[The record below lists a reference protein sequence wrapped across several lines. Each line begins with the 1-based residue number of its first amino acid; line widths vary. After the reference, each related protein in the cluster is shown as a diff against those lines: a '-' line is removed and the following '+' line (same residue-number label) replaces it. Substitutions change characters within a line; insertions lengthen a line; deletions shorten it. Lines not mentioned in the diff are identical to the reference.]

1 MNRKRRLGVGIT
13 ALTVLAAGVPAS
25 SAMAVPTITA
35 SGSTSVAPLF
45 GLLAKGYIKDK
56 NLKGKLR
63 FKLAQGGSDVG
74 VSDVSQGKVSIGNS
88 SRDPKSSDS
97 GVTFNKIA
105 KDAICLAT
113 NPANTLQN
121 LTQSQ
126 IQAIYSGQVRDW
138 NQIPGATVT
147 GPIDL
152 VVRTPA
158 SGTQDAFDKIFM
170 AGTKVSQ
177 NAAAKASNGLVQQ
190 TIQSDNNAIG
200 YLSFDFVK
208 GTNAVS
214 YAGVACTLPNA
225 KSGQYGGVRSF
236 YMVTRGDP
244 RGSTAKFIKWVQ
256 TSPVAQRLIA
266 RNWVPLA

>member
-13 ALTVLAAGVPAS
+13 AAAVLAAGVPA

-45 GLLAKGYIKDK
+45 SLLAKGYIKDRR
-56 NLKGKLR
+56 LKGKIR

-97 GVTFNKIA
+97 GVVFNRIA

-113 NPANTLQN
+113 NPANNLPN
-121 LTQSQ
+121 LTQAQ
-126 IQAIYSGQVRDW
+126 IQAIYSGAVRDW
-138 NQIPGATVT
+138 SEIPGSTVS
-147 GPIDL
+147 GAIDL
-152 VVRTPA
+152 IVRAPA

-170 AGTKVSQ
+170 GGKKTSQ
-177 NAAAKASNGLVQQ
+177 NAQAKASNGLVQQ
-190 TIQSDNNAIG
+190 AVKDNKNAIG
-200 YLSFDFVK
+200 YVSFDFVA
-208 GTNAVS
+208 GTNAVA
-214 YAGVACTLPNA
+214 YAGVGCTLANA

-236 YMVTRGDP
+236 YMVTRGNP
-244 RGSTAKFIKWVQ
+244 RGSTAKFIQWVQ
-256 TSPVAQRLIA
+256 TAPLAQRLIA
-266 RNWVPLA
+266 RGWVPLA